1 MNTRKN
7 LNIKAEWDDDRV
19 ITYDEALVYLMEE
32 HGLDEAK
39 ALRCLEELALWES
52 RN

>member
-1 MNTRKN
+1 M
-7 LNIKAEWDDDRV
+7 NIKKEWGDDDV
-19 ITYDEALVYLMEE
+19 VTYDEALVYLMEK